1 MVTVT
6 FCMTMFEVLLLGSV
20 TGRPDGVMKLLV
32 SMKNINS
39 RNIISVIDDILNA
52 ALTLCFDLRSIFTLA
67 LVANR

>member
-1 MVTVT
+1 
-6 FCMTMFEVLLLGSV
+6 MFEVLLLGSV

-67 LVANR
+67 PVANR